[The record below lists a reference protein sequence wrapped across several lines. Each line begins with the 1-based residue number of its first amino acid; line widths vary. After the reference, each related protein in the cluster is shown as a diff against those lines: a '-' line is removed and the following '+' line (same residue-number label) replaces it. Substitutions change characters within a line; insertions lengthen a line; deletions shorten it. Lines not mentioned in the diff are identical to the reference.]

1 MKSLIHALVS
11 IVAVLALSFNFSYA
25 AHHEG
30 GHEHHG
36 GHDMDHSNKSMS
48 DCMSDNS
55 CPITHGE
62 VKNINQ
68 ELGKITL
75 KHGEIVNLEMPPM
88 TMVLN
93 VKDLEM
99 LDGLSVGDHVMFQAV
114 SIDGE
119 FVITMMHKDQH

>member
-1 MKSLIHALVS
+1 MKTLAHVLTPLV
-11 IVAVLALSFNFSYA
+11 VVLALSCGLSYA

-36 GHDMDHSNKSMS
+36 GHDTEHSNNMS

-55 CPITHGE
+55 CPMTHGE
-62 VKNINQ
+62 VKSINQ

-93 VKDLEM
+93 VKDVTM

-119 FVITMMHKDQH
+119 FVITMMHKDKH

>member
-1 MKSLIHALVS
+1 MKSLTHAFMSLV
-11 IVAVLALSFNFSYA
+11 VVLALSCGLSYA

-36 GHDMDHSNKSMS
+36 GHDMDHSNNMS

-55 CPITHGE
+55 CPMTHGV

-93 VKDLEM
+93 VKDLTM
-99 LDGLSVGDHVMFQAV
+99 LDGLNVGDHVMFQAV

-119 FVITMMHKDQH
+119 FVITMMHKDKH

>member
-93 VKDLEM
+93 VKDRAM

-119 FVITMMHKDQH
+119 FVITMMHKD

>member
-1 MKSLIHALVS
+1 MKSLMHALMPL
-11 IVAVLALSFNFSYA
+11 VAVLALSFNFSYA

-36 GHDMDHSNKSMS
+36 DHDMDHSNKSMS

-55 CPITHGE
+55 CPMTHGV

-68 ELGKITL
+68 KLGKITL

>member
-1 MKSLIHALVS
+1 MKSLIHAL
-11 IVAVLALSFNFSYA
+11 IPLVATLILSSSFSYA

-30 GHEHHG
+30 GHDHHG
-36 GHDMDHSNKSMS
+36 SHDMDHSKNMS

-55 CPITHGE
+55 CPMTHGV

-93 VKDLEM
+93 VKDLTM
-99 LDGLSVGDHVMFQAV
+99 LDGLNVGDHVMFQAV

-119 FVITMMHKDQH
+119 FVITMMHKDKH

>member
-1 MKSLIHALVS
+1 MKSLMHALMRL
-11 IVAVLALSFNFSYA
+11 VAVLALSFNFSYA

-93 VKDLEM
+93 VKDRAM

>member
-1 MKSLIHALVS
+1 MKSLMHALMRL
-11 IVAVLALSFNFSYA
+11 VAVLALSFNFSYA

-55 CPITHGE
+55 CPMTHGV

-68 ELGKITL
+68 ELAKITL

-93 VKDLEM
+93 VKDLAM

>member
-1 MKSLIHALVS
+1 MKSLMHALMPL
-11 IVAVLALSFNFSYA
+11 VAVLALSFNFSYA
-25 AHHEG
+25 AHHED

-55 CPITHGE
+55 CPMTHGV

-93 VKDLEM
+93 VKDLAM
-99 LDGLSVGDHVMFQAV
+99 LDGLSVEDHVMFQAV

>member
-93 VKDLEM
+93 VKDRTM

-119 FVITMMHKDQH
+119 FVITMMNKDEH

>member
-36 GHDMDHSNKSMS
+36 GHEMDHSNKSMS

-93 VKDLEM
+93 VKDLAM

>member
-1 MKSLIHALVS
+1 MKSLMHALMRL
-11 IVAVLALSFNFSYA
+11 VAVLALSFNFSYA

-93 VKDLEM
+93 VKDLAM

>member
-1 MKSLIHALVS
+1 MKSLMHALMPL
-11 IVAVLALSFNFSYA
+11 VAVLALSFNFSYA

-36 GHDMDHSNKSMS
+36 DHDMDHSNKSMS

-93 VKDLEM
+93 VKDLAM

>member
-1 MKSLIHALVS
+1 MKSLTHVFMSLV
-11 IVAVLALSFNFSYA
+11 VVLALSCGLAYA

-36 GHDMDHSNKSMS
+36 GHDTEHSNNMS

-55 CPITHGE
+55 CPMTHGE
-62 VKNINQ
+62 VKSINQ

-93 VKDLEM
+93 VKDVTM

-119 FVITMMHKDQH
+119 FVITMMHKDEH

>member
-1 MKSLIHALVS
+1 MKSLIHAL
-11 IVAVLALSFNFSYA
+11 IPLVATLLLSFSFSYA

-30 GHEHHG
+30 GHDHHG
-36 GHDMDHSNKSMS
+36 SHDMDHSKNMS

-55 CPITHGE
+55 CPMTHGV

-93 VKDLEM
+93 VKDLTM
-99 LDGLSVGDHVMFQAV
+99 LDGLNVGDHVMFQAV

-119 FVITMMHKDQH
+119 FVITMMHKDKH